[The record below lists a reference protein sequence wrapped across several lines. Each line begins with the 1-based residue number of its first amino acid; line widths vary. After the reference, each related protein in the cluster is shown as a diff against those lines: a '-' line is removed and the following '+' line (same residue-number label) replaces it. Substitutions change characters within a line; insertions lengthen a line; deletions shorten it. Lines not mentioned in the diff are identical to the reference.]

1 MLLMLLYMQAL
12 LLATILVCWALLQG
26 QAGVAAAEG
35 AAEADAPRLGA
46 LNSGGGRPSEESGGG
61 GGVQVL
67 AECPA
72 RDARADSLAQA
83 ARTLLKGEN
92 MKKKKMGENEKDQGI
107 KKMRARAR

>member
-1 MLLMLLYMQAL
+1 M
-12 LLATILVCWALLQG
+12 CCALLQG
-26 QAGVAAAEG
+26 EGGVAAADV
-35 AAEADAPRLGA
+35 AAEADEPRLGA
-46 LNSGGGRPSEESGGG
+46 LNS

-83 ARTLLKGEN
+83 ARTLLKGEK
-92 MKKKKMGENEKDQGI
+92 MKKKIEKMKKVKGI